1 LFVGHISLI
10 HQTPCGISGLFRVY
24 TMYRRV
30 ISINNQHCQLT
41 VFNISAYEQLLMTIV
56 YKYICRYFKVAHAYR
71 YHNMTMYRSESA
83 FRQVK
88 RNLVPETGTQHLSVL
103 STQEDV
109 LQKIRERET
118 LLSISQAIASIPDK
132 KELISII
139 KKELRKYLRFSD
151 IAIVQYNIKKNVFN
165 VFLED
170 CEKTNQHEDWA
181 AIAFQEY
188 PLQDGLQDLIMS
200 SPSAVLLSVETLQQK
215 GGVHF
220 EFLAA
225 AGISEIA
232 GVRLMHNN
240 EIFGSMTL
248 LSEQPGCFPP
258 EGLQLIERFSYHLS
272 ASFASILANERIEA
286 QLKEINAYKEK
297 LEEEKLY
304 LQEEISSYS
313 YKDIIGAGPEMQRVF
328 HMLAQVSSAQSTV
341 LLLGETGTG
350 KELIARA
357 IHNASPRKN
366 KLMVKVNCAA
376 LPASLIE
383 SELFGH
389 ERGSFTGAIERRIG
403 KFELANHG
411 TLFLDE
417 IGEMPLE
424 LQVKLLRALQEK
436 EIERVGGKGTIKV
449 DVRIIAAT
457 NRDLTAEIQSGK
469 FRSDLYY
476 RLNVFPIQLPP
487 LRERPEDIMP
497 LADFFVSKFSKKAG
511 KRVTGIT
518 PRVVQMLKSYP
529 WPGNVREM
537 EHLIERSILLCN
549 DDVLREIYLPKPESH
564 SDNIESNILTIRPLE
579 DMERI
584 YIIEALKRCGG
595 RVSGD
600 GGAAEL
606 LQLPGTTLHSKM
618 KKLGIKKADY
628 YLR

>member
-1 LFVGHISLI
+1 MPENGAE
-10 HQTPCGISGLFRVY
+10 
-24 TMYRRV
+24 
-30 ISINNQHCQLT
+30 SI
-41 VFNISAYEQLLMTIV
+41 
-56 YKYICRYFKVAHAYR
+56 
-71 YHNMTMYRSESA
+71 
-83 FRQVK
+83 
-88 RNLVPETGTQHLSVL
+88 SVL
-103 STQEDV
+103 PAQEDI

-118 LLSISQAIASIPDK
+118 LLSISQAIASVPEK
-132 KELISII
+132 KELIRVI
-139 KKELRKYLRFSD
+139 KNELRKYLQFAD
-151 IAIVQYNIKKNVFN
+151 IAIVQYNVKRGVFQ

-170 CEKTNQHEDWA
+170 CEKTNQHQDWES
-181 AIAFQEY
+181 IAFREY

-200 SPSAVLLSVETLQQK
+200 SPSAVLLSVEALQRK
-215 GGVHF
+215 GGIHF
-220 EFLAA
+220 DFLAA

-328 HMLAQVSSAQSTV
+328 HMLAQVSFAQSTV
-341 LLLGETGTG
+341 LILGETGTG

-417 IGEMPLE
+417 IGEMPLD
-424 LQVKLLRALQEK
+424 LQVKLLRAIQEK
-436 EIERVGGKGTIKV
+436 EIERVGGKSPIKT

-457 NRDLTAEIQSGK
+457 NRNLQKEVAEGR

-476 RLNVFPIQLPP
+476 RLNVFPVTLPP
-487 LRERPEDIMP
+487 LRDRKEDIP
-497 LADFFVSKFSKKAG
+497 LLAAHFIECFSRICGRKNMRLASTAMKQLMA
-511 KRVTGIT
+511 
-518 PRVVQMLKSYP
+518 YN
-529 WPGNVREM
+529 WPGNVREL
-537 EHLIERSILLCN
+537 EHVLERSILLTHG
-549 DDVLREIYLPKPESH
+549 DIIREIHLSTHHKTESRAKTEEDF
-564 SDNIESNILTIRPLE
+564 SRTLEEVEREYILGVLNKCNGKVFGP
-579 DMERI
+579 
-584 YIIEALKRCGG
+584 
-595 RVSGD
+595 
-600 GGAAEL
+600 GGAAEVL
-606 LQLPGTTLHSKM
+606 GLHVSTLNHRI
-618 KKLGIKKADY
+618 KKLGILKEHTYFIRK
-628 YLR
+628 R

>member
-1 LFVGHISLI
+1 
-10 HQTPCGISGLFRVY
+10 
-24 TMYRRV
+24 
-30 ISINNQHCQLT
+30 
-41 VFNISAYEQLLMTIV
+41 MTIV
-56 YKYICRYFKVAHAYR
+56 YKYICHYFIVAHVYR
-71 YHNMTMYRSESA
+71 YHNMTMYRSNAA
-83 FRQVK
+83 FRQLT
-88 RNLVPETGTQHLSVL
+88 RNLVPENGAESISVL
-103 STQEDV
+103 PAQEDI

-118 LLSISQAIASIPDK
+118 LLSISQAIASVPEK
-132 KELISII
+132 KELIRVI
-139 KKELRKYLRFSD
+139 KNELRKYLQFAD
-151 IAIVQYNIKKNVFN
+151 IAIVQYNVKRGVFQ

-170 CEKTNQHEDWA
+170 CEKTNQHQDWES
-181 AIAFQEY
+181 IAFREY

-200 SPSAVLLSVETLQQK
+200 SPSAVLLSVEALQQK
-215 GGVHF
+215 GGIHF
-220 EFLAA
+220 DFLAA

-328 HMLAQVSSAQSTV
+328 HMLAQVSFAQSTV
-341 LLLGETGTG
+341 LILGETGTG

-417 IGEMPLE
+417 IGEMPLD
-424 LQVKLLRALQEK
+424 LQVKLLRAIQEK
-436 EIERVGGKGTIKV
+436 EIERVGGKSPIKT

-457 NRDLTAEIQSGK
+457 NRNLQKEVAEGR

-476 RLNVFPIQLPP
+476 RLNVFPVTLPP
-487 LRERPEDIMP
+487 LRDRKEDIP
-497 LADFFVSKFSKKAG
+497 LLAAHFIECFSRICGRKNMRLASTAMKQLMA
-511 KRVTGIT
+511 
-518 PRVVQMLKSYP
+518 YN
-529 WPGNVREM
+529 WPGNVREL
-537 EHLIERSILLCN
+537 EHVLERSILLTHG
-549 DDVLREIYLPKPESH
+549 DIIREIHLSTHHKTESRAKTEEDF
-564 SDNIESNILTIRPLE
+564 SRTLEEVEREYILGVLNKCNGKVFGP
-579 DMERI
+579 
-584 YIIEALKRCGG
+584 
-595 RVSGD
+595 
-600 GGAAEL
+600 GGAAEVL
-606 LQLPGTTLHSKM
+606 GLHVSTLNHRI
-618 KKLGIKKADY
+618 KKLGILKEHTYFIRK
-628 YLR
+628 R